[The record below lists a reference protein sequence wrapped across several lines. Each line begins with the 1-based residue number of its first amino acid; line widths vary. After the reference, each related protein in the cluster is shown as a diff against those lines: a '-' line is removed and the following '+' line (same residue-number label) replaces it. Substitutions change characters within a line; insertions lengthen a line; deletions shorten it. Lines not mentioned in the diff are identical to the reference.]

1 MKFKTCNKTPLG
13 IYPIVDRTDKLEPL
27 YKCGITTSQ
36 LRVKD
41 LEGDELE
48 REIVEAIKISQKYN
62 ARLFINDYWQLAIKH
77 NAYGIHLGQEDIVE
91 ADIRAIYD
99 AGIRLGISTHTTDE
113 IEIALGI
120 EPSYVAI
127 GPIYETQTKKMVYS
141 PVGIP
146 RLKEWAKMVDYP
158 IVAIAGIKVHN
169 IKEVLD
175 SGAVDGVAMI
185 TGVLE
190 DDDSVSDR
198 KTRELV
204 EAFNAYYR

>member
-27 YKCGITTSQ
+27 YKYGITTSQ

-62 ARLFINDYWQLAIKH
+62 ARLFINDYWELAIKH

-113 IEIALGI
+113 IKIALDI